1 MSDHSQPTNQQIERI
16 DEIITLVLN
25 EATLKVE
32 GLKHRI
38 PYSKKKAKTI
48 GAIKH
53 WKNKVKQAKGVP
65 IDENENN
72 IYEINHDEE
81 MTLET
86 AIEQLNVAKK
96 EWEEM
101 KKKGNEFRE
110 KDLLDSHPNE
120 LTAEFLSN
128 EHLKKKAIRN
138 MLKNRQRKSA
148 IRHMTK
154 HIGH

>member
-1 MSDHSQPTNQQIERI
+1 MGF
-16 DEIITLVLN
+16 L
-25 EATLKVE
+25 
-32 GLKHRI
+32 I
-38 PYSKKKAKTI
+38 PRKRQKPI
-48 GAIKH
+48 GVIKH

-110 KDLLDSHPNE
+110 KDLLDSCPNE
-120 LTAEFLSN
+120 LTTEFLSN

-138 MLKNRQRKSA
+138 MLKKQT
-148 IRHMTK
+148 TK
-154 HIGH
+154 VSN